1 MRGHTKNLKSLTFT
15 VREILKVEN
24 RDFQFLSVVV
34 VVVVVVVV
42 PVEVFCAAT
51 PDQTIRTRALIDGSS
66 ELL

>member
-34 VVVVVVVV
+34 V
-42 PVEVFCAAT
+42 PVDVFCAAT
-51 PDQTIRTRALIDGSS
+51 PGQTINIRTLIDGSFD
-66 ELL
+66 LL